1 MKNISRKN
9 DDFQNFG
16 ETAAERINK
25 LTAAIK
31 AAPMDALRLISAA
44 ITSETDSAVKN
55 WLIRFREA
63 FEPLAKAEVVNV

>member
-1 MKNISRKN
+1 MKNIARKK

-31 AAPMDALRLISAA
+31 AAPGDALNLLSDA
-44 ITSETDSAVKN
+44 IKAETDSAVKN

-63 FEPLAKAEVVNV
+63 FEPLATGGAANV

>member
-1 MKNISRKN
+1 MKNIPRTN

-31 AAPMDALRLISAA
+31 AAPGDALRLISAA
-44 ITSETDSAVKN
+44 IKAETDSAVKN
-55 WLIRFREA
+55 WLIRFRET
-63 FEPLAKAEVVNV
+63 FESLAMEGAANV